1 MLHPP
6 ILAWSAKMDDELAV
20 MLEGKE
26 LKKLQLFETT
36 GDETSFNGIVTALY
50 IAPTAPNAYD
60 NVVADTPPPPPEIKT
75 YFWNL

>member
-26 LKKLQLFETT
+26 LKKLQLFATT
-36 GDETSFNGIVTALY
+36 GDETSFNGIVTALLY
-50 IAPTAPNAYD
+50 SPYRTQCI
-60 NVVADTPPPPPEIKT
+60 
-75 YFWNL
+75 